1 MIEGEKQLARAR
13 HVLLLRAEVTENG
26 GKRLNTTPHELR
38 IVR

>member
-1 MIEGEKQLARAR
+1 MPEMRVVA
-13 HVLLLRAEVTENG
+13 LRGANTVTENG